1 MEARADG
8 REIALVVND
17 QNATYP
23 IVIDPITASSE
34 QALDG
39 GTSRQTDARFG
50 FAVAIDGDRAVVG
63 AWRYDNGFTAAVDAG
78 MVTKFTRT
86 GSTWSYQGSS
96 EGTQSNTVCGWSV
109 AISGSRFLFGCPGAN
124 SQAGRAE
131 LRDFDS
137 GLAKQL
143 TSAVRPPM
151 TGDQFGYSVAISGT
165 KIVVGLP
172 FRDLES
178 GTNNGGAFIFL
189 INSGGDPAY
198 LNYITHAGAAADS
211 QLGTS
216 VALDG
221 DTLIVGEPGA
231 GPGLAQVYAFGDT
244 GFLSYRA
251 TLQASDGGAGDNFG
265 NSVDVSGNTAVVGAF
280 GDDDKGTDA
289 GAAYVFVRD
298 ANGAWSQQQKL
309 KASGSRAGDH
319 FSEHAVAIQFNT
331 IVIGATAWDFIGD
344 DNAGAAYIF
353 TRNNTVWTEQSELD
367 GASAYNFGIAVDIS
381 GDTVIIGARGADV
394 ESTPRTG
401 AAYVYRLDC
410 LPPHGTDTAYRVD
423 RKFTSSQTVCPGSLV
438 DFFVNA
444 RGGSAPIS
452 YQWRR
457 NGVNIPGAT
466 ANLYERPN
474 FSASDAGSYDAVV
487 SNACGSEISNAVAL
501 TIHTFSLNP
510 TSQNFGVGGSTGI
523 VNVTTPGSCAWT
535 AVSNDPFITVTSGAS
550 GNGNGTVGFSVA
562 ANPNPG
568 QRAGSITIAGLTFN
582 VSQDG
587 TNCSYSIAPT
597 SKSLGASAST
607 NSVNVT
613 ASAGCTW
620 TATEQRSLF
629 AQHQLRR
636 EWHRKRHRHLYDRGE
651 LGYSAAHRN
660 SDYCRSNL
668 HRYAGGCEPD
678 ADTHSYAGAD
688 CHAYTSAE
696 PFRQHLDAVAG

>member
-1 MEARADG
+1 MSLEVTGDLRAELKEEGQAIELVDARGKGALSYRKLIAVDAAGKQLAARMEARADG

-34 QALDG
+34 QVLDG

-63 AWRYDNGFTAAVDAG
+63 AWRYDNGFAAAVDAG

-96 EGTQSNTVCGWSV
+96 EGTQSNTACGWSV

-178 GTNNGGAFIFL
+178 GPNNGGAFIFL

-231 GPGLAQVYAFGDT
+231 GPGLAQVYAFADT

-289 GAAYVFVRD
+289 GAAYVSSAMRMEP
-298 ANGAWSQQQKL
+298 GASSRSSRQAVPGRATTL
-309 KASGSRAGDH
+309 ASTPLPSSSTRLSLARQHGISSGTTTPARPTSSRA
-319 FSEHAVAIQFNT
+319 
-331 IVIGATAWDFIGD
+331 
-344 DNAGAAYIF
+344 
-353 TRNNTVWTEQSELD
+353 
-367 GASAYNFGIAVDIS
+367 
-381 GDTVIIGARGADV
+381 
-394 ESTPRTG
+394 
-401 AAYVYRLDC
+401 
-410 LPPHGTDTAYRVD
+410 
-423 RKFTSSQTVCPGSLV
+423 
-438 DFFVNA
+438 
-444 RGGSAPIS
+444 
-452 YQWRR
+452 
-457 NGVNIPGAT
+457 
-466 ANLYERPN
+466 
-474 FSASDAGSYDAVV
+474 
-487 SNACGSEISNAVAL
+487 
-501 TIHTFSLNP
+501 
-510 TSQNFGVGGSTGI
+510 
-523 VNVTTPGSCAWT
+523 TTPSGR
-535 AVSNDPFITVTSGAS
+535 SN
-550 GNGNGTVGFSVA
+550 
-562 ANPNPG
+562 
-568 QRAGSITIAGLTFN
+568 
-582 VSQDG
+582 
-587 TNCSYSIAPT
+587 
-597 SKSLGASAST
+597 
-607 NSVNVT
+607 
-613 ASAGCTW
+613 
-620 TATEQRSLF
+620 
-629 AQHQLRR
+629 
-636 EWHRKRHRHLYDRGE
+636 
-651 LGYSAAHRN
+651 RN
-660 SDYCRSNL
+660 STAFGL
-668 HRYAGGCEPD
+668 
-678 ADTHSYAGAD
+678 
-688 CHAYTSAE
+688 
-696 PFRQHLDAVAG
+696 